1 MSDQTVP
8 DQLDYIQ
15 TQLADLIAS
24 ASEHREKHAPR
35 INEEITHLREELL
48 EQGVRLESLSQ
59 QLCNDFRTA
68 LEDLRQSQEAAANA
82 QKEVLRSLTASL
94 MQSMSHDRSDD
105 LRAQIAE
112 LESRLNKTVREAV
125 TAAIGSTPASPTGTL
140 AGDRAEAQE
149 EAPAPKTAEDSSKS
163 WEQIRAAFMDP
174 ANVPGIDHSLQST
187 TSASSGIES
196 KQSATATVGDD
207 TRSPATP
214 PPNLKDTQQFLLPT
228 FALDCEVPELGDIE
242 SMSAD
247 QLRVALAERDCLVST
262 LIGRVRH
269 LNDAHERSLSPEE
282 LGALGDEMPEELQ
295 QRVTE
300 TLNRMNEQL
309 RLSELEMSL
318 ERARLSREK
327 VQVEQ
332 SQQSL
337 DRQARQMGLERRED
351 GTFVVD
357 RSNPGQKQPRRWLG
371 RLGIGE

>member
-1 MSDQTVP
+1 MRDSFGREINYLRISVTDRCNLRCAYCMPMNGLTFVPNSDLLT
-8 DQLDYIQ
+8 
-15 TQLADLIAS
+15 AK
-24 ASEHREKHAPR
+24 E
-35 INEEITHLREELL
+35 L
-48 EQGVRLESLSQ
+48 EQVVGAAVDVGFNKVRLTGGEP
-59 QLCNDFRTA
+59 T
-68 LEDLRQSQEAAANA
+68 LRRDIVEI
-82 QKEVLRSLTASL
+82 VHLL
-94 MQSMSHDRSDD
+94 
-105 LRAQIAE
+105 
-112 LESRLNKTVREAV
+112 
-125 TAAIGSTPASPTGTL
+125 
-140 AGDRAEAQE
+140 
-149 EAPAPKTAEDSSKS
+149 
-163 WEQIRAAFMDP
+163 
-174 ANVPGIDHSLQST
+174 ANVPGIDHSLQPKN
-187 TSASSGIES
+187 SASNGIES

-207 TRSPATP
+207 TRSPVTP

-269 LNDAHERSLSPEE
+269 LNDAHERSVSPEE

-295 QRVTE
+295 QRVSE

-351 GTFVVD
+351 GTYVVD
-357 RSNPGQKQPRRWLG
+357 RSNLGQKQPRRWLG